1 MNGYMGRVLRVDLS
15 QGRLW
20 DEALKEDYT
29 RNYVGGSG
37 LAARYL
43 YDILDADTDPLG
55 PENPLFFLTGP
66 LVGTSMTSAGRYS
79 VCARSPLTGIWGEAN
94 SGGFFG
100 PELRSA
106 GYDGVLIT
114 GKAEQPVWLS
124 IVEGQAAL
132 HEAGDLWGC
141 DIYETQTHLREM
153 LKDPR
158 LRVVTI
164 GLAGE
169 NLVKLAGIANDHG
182 RFAARTGLGAV
193 MGSKNLKAIAVRGTA
208 KVPLYAP
215 EEFKDITKQILAL
228 YKEDFPA
235 QSLRAYGTAGYVN
248 LSHMLGDL
256 PIRYFQLGE
265 HTLADNLS
273 GVDLTEKFLTRNL
286 ACHKCVIA
294 CGRET
299 QSAAYNDPKVD
310 GPEYET
316 VGALGSL
323 LMIFDL
329 EAVIHAGHLCNIY
342 GLDVISMGVTIG
354 LACELFDRGLLTM
367 TDTGGLEIRYGDSE
381 MVFRLIELT
390 ARRDG
395 FGAVLAEGTA
405 ALAERA
411 GVPELSAT
419 VNRLE
424 VPMHEPRAYLGMAVT
439 YALSPRGACHMEG
452 DMFSLDLGQSNVD
465 EVGLEPGERHDNT
478 IEKGRTAARLQAWRN
493 LYNSL
498 TLCQFENPG
507 ARLLLAAVNAATGW
521 GLESEDLM
529 LLGKR
534 IVNIKRLLNFKLG
547 LTKANDRLHDLLLN
561 PLKEGGAA
569 NQVPDMPAL
578 LTGAYTEF
586 GWDAETGYP
595 LEDLKCLDMPLRE
608 IARPVTAIKG
618 SVDGQ

>member
-1 MNGYMGRVLRVDLS
+1 MNGYLGKILRVDLTRA
-15 QGRLW
+15 QVW
-20 DEALKEDYT
+20 DEALNETYA

-43 YDILDADTDPLG
+43 YDMLDANTAPLS

-94 SGGFFG
+94 SGGHFG
-100 PELRSA
+100 PELRYA

-114 GKAEQPVWLS
+114 GKAAQPVWLS
-124 IVEGQAAL
+124 IVEGQVGL
-132 HEAGDLWGC
+132 HKAGNLWGS
-141 DIYETQTHLREM
+141 DIYATQT
-153 LKDPR
+153 R
-158 LRVVTI
+158 LRVAVGDAKARVACI
-164 GLAGE
+164 GVAGE

-193 MGSKNLKAIAVRGTA
+193 MGSKNLKGIAVRGSG

-215 EEFKDITKQILAL
+215 EKFAATSKQILAL

-265 HTLADNLS
+265 YAPADNLS
-273 GVDLTEKFLTRNL
+273 GVDLTEKYLTRNT

-299 QSAAYNDPKVD
+299 KSPTYNDSKVD

-342 GLDVISMGVTIG
+342 GMDIISMGVTIG
-354 LACELFDRGLLTM
+354 LACELFERGLLGTA
-367 TDTGGLEIRYGDSE
+367 DTGGLEVRYGDAE
-381 MVFRLIELT
+381 MVFTLIELT
-390 ARRDG
+390 ARREG
-395 FGAVLAEGTA
+395 FGAVLAEGNA
-405 ALAERA
+405 ALAEYA
-411 GVPELSAT
+411 GVPELAAT

-424 VPMHEPRAYLGMAVT
+424 VPMHEPRAYMGMAVT
-439 YALSPRGACHMEG
+439 YALSPRGACHMQG
-452 DMFSLDLGQSNVD
+452 DMFSLDLGQSNVED
-465 EVGLEPGERHDNT
+465 VGLIPGDRHENT
-478 IEKGRTAARLQAWRN
+478 VEKGHIAARLQAWRN

-498 TLCQFENPG
+498 ILCQFENPG
-507 ARLLLAAVNAATGW
+507 VKPLLSSVNAATGW
-521 GLESEDLM
+521 NLQAEDLM
-529 LLGKR
+529 ILGKQ
-534 IVNIKRLLNFKLG
+534 IVNIKRQLNFKLG
-547 LTKANDRLHDLLLN
+547 LTKENDKLPDLLLK
-561 PLKEGGAA
+561 PLNEGGAA
-569 NQVPDMPAL
+569 GFTPDMTAL
-578 LTGAYTEF
+578 LAGAYAEF
-586 GWDAETGYP
+586 GWDTETG
-595 LEDLKCLDMPLRE
+595 
-608 IARPVTAIKG
+608 RPVKDLI
-618 SVDGQ
+618 

>member
-1 MNGYMGRVLRVDLS
+1 MNGYMGRILRVDLS

-20 DEALKEDYT
+20 DEALNEDYA

-43 YDILDADTDPLG
+43 YDMLDTDTDPLG

-114 GKAEQPVWLS
+114 GKAERPVWLS
-124 IVEGQAAL
+124 IIEGQAAL
-132 HEAGDLWGC
+132 HEAGDLWGS
-141 DIYETQTHLREM
+141 DIYETQVRLHNALA
-153 LKDPR
+153 DPKV
-158 LRVVTI
+158 RVACI

-169 NLVKLAGIANDHG
+169 NQVKLAGIANDHG

-208 KVPLYAP
+208 KIPLYAP
-215 EEFKDITKQILAL
+215 DEFNDITKQILAF
-228 YKEDFPA
+228 YKDDFPA

-265 HTLADNLS
+265 HVLADNLS
-273 GVDLTEKFLTRNL
+273 GVDLTEKFLTRNT

-299 QSAAYNDPKVD
+299 QSLTYNNSKVD

-329 EAVIHAGHLCNIY
+329 EAVIHAGHLCNIH
-342 GLDVISMGVTIG
+342 GLDVISMGVTLG
-354 LACELFDRGLLTM
+354 LACELFERGLLTAV
-367 TDTGGLEIRYGDSE
+367 DTGGLEIRYGNAD
-381 MVFRLIELT
+381 MVFRLIEMT
-390 ARRDG
+390 ARREG
-395 FGAVLAEGTA
+395 FGAELAEGNA
-405 ALAERA
+405 ALAERFGA
-411 GVPELSAT
+411 PELSAT

-424 VPMHEPRAYLGMAVT
+424 IPMHEPRAYLGMAVT

-452 DMFSLDLGQSNVD
+452 DIFSLDLGQSNV
-465 EVGLEPGERHDNT
+465 EAVGLEPGERHDNT
-478 IEKGRTAARLQAWRN
+478 IEKGHIAARLQAWRN

-507 ARLLLAAVNAATGW
+507 VPLLLGAVNAATGW

-529 LLGKR
+529 TLGKR

-547 LTKANDRLHDLLLN
+547 LTKADDRLPDLLLK

-569 NQVPDMPAL
+569 GQVPDMPAL
-578 LTGAYTEF
+578 LAGAYAEF

-595 LEDLKCLDMPLRE
+595 LES
-608 IARPVTAIKG
+608 I
-618 SVDGQ
+618 